1 MTDSE
6 QNPNARE
13 SHDPTAT
20 ASDQGANQSASAA
33 GRPDAEHLDAT
44 DPLGSFRRRFDIPDD
59 TLVYLDGNSLGRLPA
74 TTSERLRHVVEEQ
87 WGDRLIRSWDE
98 GWLALPAQVGD
109 RLGTSLLGARQGE
122 TLVCDNV
129 TANIFKLL
137 HAALDLRPDRSTILM
152 SRHDFPTD
160 RYVASEVARQRGGLV
175 SWIGPLDPDATAPT
189 APVRAID
196 IAPQLDDQVAV
207 LLLSVV
213 DYRSG
218 ALVDVAGITDLV
230 HRAGALVIWDCSHAV
245 GVVPLDLPT
254 IGADFA
260 VGCSYKYLNGGP
272 GSPGWLWVNEQ
283 LHAQLGTPAIPG
295 WLGHA
300 DAFAMGRNYLPADGV
315 RRFLTGS
322 PSPLLLGCVEEGASL
337 VAEAGITAIRAK
349 SELLTGYA
357 VQLAQAW
364 LVPLGVR
371 LGSPTEPHQRG
382 SHIIVHHPDAPALCQ
397 ALIDRGVIPDFR
409 QPDGIRIG
417 LSPLTTRFTDVY
429 DGMAALYGLVSALQ
443 EADGQRP
450 RG

>member
-1 MTDSE
+1 MTDNE
-6 QNPNARE
+6 RDPKVRE
-13 SHDPTAT
+13 SSDPIQPTP
-20 ASDQGANQSASAA
+20 DQGAVQSTSES
-33 GRPDAEHLDAT
+33 GRLDAERLDAI
-44 DPLGSFRRRFDIPDD
+44 DPLRHFRGRFDIPDD

-74 TTSERLRHVVEEQ
+74 TTSERLRHVVEQQ

-109 RLGTSLLGARQGE
+109 RLGTGLLGAKMGE

-129 TANIFKLL
+129 TGNIFKLL
-137 HAALDLRPDRSTILM
+137 HAALDLRPDRSTIVM

-160 RYVASEVARQRGGLV
+160 RYVATEVARQRGGFV

-189 APVRAID
+189 DPIRAID

-230 HRAGALVIWDCSHAV
+230 HRAGSLVIWDCSHAV
-245 GVVPLDLPT
+245 GVVALDLPA

-283 LHAQLGTPAIPG
+283 LHSQLGTPAIPG

-300 DAFAMGRNYLPADGV
+300 DAFAMGRNYQPADGV

-322 PSPLLLGCVEEGASL
+322 PSPLLLGCVEEGVSL
-337 VAEAGITAIRAK
+337 VVEAGITAIRAK
-349 SELLTGYA
+349 SELLTAYA
-357 VQLAQAW
+357 TQLAQAW
-364 LVPLGVR
+364 LLPLGVR
-371 LGSPTEPHQRG
+371 LGSPTEPKHRG
-382 SHIIVHHPDAPALCQ
+382 SHIIVHHPDAAALCQ
-397 ALIDRGVIPDFR
+397 ALVDRGVIPDFR

-429 DGMAALYGLVSALQ
+429 DGMAALYGLVTALQ
-443 EADGQRP
+443 EAGGQRP
-450 RG
+450 QG